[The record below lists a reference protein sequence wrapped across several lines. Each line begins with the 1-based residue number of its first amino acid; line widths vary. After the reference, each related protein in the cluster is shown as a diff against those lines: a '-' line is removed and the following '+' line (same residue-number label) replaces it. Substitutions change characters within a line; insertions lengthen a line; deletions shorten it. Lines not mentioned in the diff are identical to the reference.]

1 MEIRDITADDLTA
14 LQQAIDRD
22 RFHPGE
28 WEPEHFYTQPPEE
41 GVYQPAVHSQ
51 VIENKNGP
59 IAYVRFTKT
68 LRISCVW
75 NDADDTSRNAK
86 AIIFGIR
93 KAVEQARDSGFSE
106 VVINSTHEKLSDFL
120 VNVMKMTKRGDDH
133 LLLL

>member
-1 MEIRDITADDLTA
+1 MDMRDITADDLAA
-14 LQQAIDRD
+14 LQAAIDRD
-22 RFHPGE
+22 TFHPGE
-28 WEPEHFYTQPPEE
+28 WKTEHFYTQPPQE

-59 IAYVRFTKT
+59 VAFVRFTKT

-75 NDADDTSRNAK
+75 NDAADTTRNAK
-86 AIIFGIR
+86 AVIFGIM
-93 KAVEQARDSGFSE
+93 KAVEQARGSGFNE
-106 VVINSTHEKLSDFL
+106 VVINSKHDKLSDFL